1 MAKDAPNLIEEIIDN
16 ALNPATHL
24 EHDDVTPASPE
35 AENGEALKQAPD
47 DPRNGNLIPDADLP

>member
-24 EHDDVTPASPE
+24 EHDGVTPAPPE
-35 AENGEALKQAPD
+35 AKNGDALKQAPD
-47 DPRNGNLIPDADLP
+47 DPRNGNLMPELDQP